1 MKGSPNTESL
11 SGNASAL
18 QADLKER
25 HSHWS
30 RSRFRM
36 RVWELTVSLSY
47 ALKRLLDLAVSSTVL
62 LFGFPFLLLLAIL
75 VKLSS
80 RGPSLF
86 VQTRVGYMGR
96 HFLFYKFR
104 SMRVNGGRG
113 ANKPGASSVSDDAEA
128 HDDVKVSIL
137 DDPQGIVPPDGAVMR
152 KVRKYARV
160 LRAKP
165 AMMVRTKVT
174 PNDPNITLLGRVLRK
189 TSLDELPQLFNVLL
203 GDMSLVGPRP
213 PVPREVQKYSLD
225 DRKRLNVKP
234 GLTCLWQ
241 IKGRSNLPFDKQLQL
256 DKEYIQSQSFF
267 QDCVILLKT
276 VPAIIIGRGAY

>member
-1 MKGSPNTESL
+1 MTGRLNTYCP
-11 SGNASAL
+11 SGDATVL
-18 QADLKER
+18 QAELKER
-25 HSHWS
+25 ASHWR

-36 RVWELTVSLSY
+36 HVWKFTVSLSY
-47 ALKRLLDLAVSSTVL
+47 ALKRFLDLSISSFVL
-62 LFGFPFLLLLAIL
+62 LFGFPFLLFIAVL

-86 VQTRVGYMGR
+86 VQTRVGYKGR

-104 SMRVNGGRG
+104 SMVVNGGKKQPKG
-113 ANKPGASSVSDDAEA
+113 EDNLPSDENDEA
-128 HDDVKVSIL
+128 KEGKVTIL
-137 DDPQGIVPPDGAVMR
+137 DDPQGTLPQDGAVLK
-152 KVRKYARV
+152 KVREYARV
-160 LRAKP
+160 LRARP
-165 AMMVRTKVT
+165 DTIIRTKVN
-174 PNDPNITLLGRVLRK
+174 PNDPNITRIGRFLRK

-213 PVPREVQKYSLD
+213 PVPSEVRKYSLD

-241 IKGRSNLPFDKQLQL
+241 IKGRSNLSFEKQLQL

-267 QDCVILLKT
+267 QDILILLKT

>member
-1 MKGSPNTESL
+1 MNGRPNT
-11 SGNASAL
+11 GCFCCDFASVHAEL
-18 QADLKER
+18 MER
-25 HSHWS
+25 SSHSS

-36 RVWELTVSLSY
+36 HVWKFTVWFSY
-47 ALKRLLDLAVSSTVL
+47 VLKRLLDLTVSSIVL
-62 LFGFPFLLLLAIL
+62 LFGFPFLLLLAIM

-86 VQTRVGYMGR
+86 VQTRVGYSGR

-104 SMRVNGGRG
+104 SMVVNGGNRSRKQE
-113 ANKPGASSVSDDAEA
+113 NSHVSEKMESSK
-128 HDDVKVSIL
+128 DVKVTIL
-137 DDPQGIVPPDGAVMR
+137 DAPQGVLPLEGAVLR
-152 KVRKYARV
+152 KVKEYAAL
-160 LRAKP
+160 LREKP
-165 AMMVRTKVT
+165 DMIIRTKVT
-174 PNDPNITLLGRVLRK
+174 PNDPNITMVGRFLRK
-189 TSLDELPQLFNVLL
+189 TSLDELPQLFNVLM

-213 PVPREVQKYSLD
+213 PVPSEVRKYSLD

-241 IKGRSNLPFDKQLQL
+241 IKGRSNLSFEKQLQL

-267 QDCVILLKT
+267 QDFLILLKT

>member
-1 MKGSPNTESL
+1 MKGEQKTDCNNGDVTSL
-11 SGNASAL
+11 QL
-18 QADLKER
+18 ELKER
-25 HSHWS
+25 ASRWR

-36 RVWELTVSLSY
+36 HVWKFTVMLSY
-47 ALKRLLDLAVSSTVL
+47 ALKRLLDLSVSSFVL
-62 LFGFPFLLLLAIL
+62 LFGFPFLFLIAVF

-86 VQTRVGYMGR
+86 VQTRVGYKGR

-104 SMRVNGGRG
+104 SMVVNGGKKQPKG
-113 ANKPGASSVSDDAEA
+113 EDNLPSDENDEAEEG
-128 HDDVKVSIL
+128 KETIL
-137 DDPQGIVPPDGAVMR
+137 DDPQGTLPQDGAVLK
-152 KVRKYARV
+152 KVREYARV
-160 LRAKP
+160 LRARP
-165 AMMVRTKVT
+165 DTIIRTKVN
-174 PNDPNITLLGRVLRK
+174 PNDPNITRIGRFLRK

-213 PVPREVQKYSLD
+213 PVPSEVRKYSLD

-241 IKGRSNLPFDKQLQL
+241 IKGRSNLSFEKQMQL

-267 QDCVILLKT
+267 QDILILLKT
-276 VPAIIIGRGAY
+276 VPAIIIGRVAY

>member
-1 MKGSPNTESL
+1 MTGRLNTDCP
-11 SGNASAL
+11 SGDATVL
-18 QADLKER
+18 QAELKER
-25 HSHWS
+25 ASHWR

-36 RVWELTVSLSY
+36 HLWEFTVSLSY
-47 ALKRLLDLAVSSTVL
+47 ALKRFLDLSVSSFVL
-62 LFGFPFLLLLAIL
+62 LFGFPFLLFIAVL

-86 VQTRVGYMGR
+86 VQTRVGYKGR

-104 SMRVNGGRG
+104 SMVVNGGKKQSKEE
-113 ANKPGASSVSDDAEA
+113 NHPSNENAEVRE
-128 HDDVKVSIL
+128 VKVAVS
-137 DDPQGIVPPDGAVMR
+137 DDPQGTLQRDGAVLQKIR
-152 KVRKYARV
+152 RYACV
-160 LRAKP
+160 LRARP
-165 AMMVRTKVT
+165 DTIIRTKVN
-174 PNDPNITLLGRVLRK
+174 PNDPNITRIGRFLRK

-213 PVPREVQKYSLD
+213 PVPSEVRKYSLD

-241 IKGRSNLPFDKQLQL
+241 IKGRSNLSFEKQLQL

-267 QDCVILLKT
+267 QDILILLKT

>member
-1 MKGSPNTESL
+1 MKEKPNTECL
-11 SGNASAL
+11 EGDAAAL
-18 QADLKER
+18 QAELNDR
-25 HSHWS
+25 ASHWR

-36 RVWELTVSLSY
+36 RLWEFTVLLSY
-47 ALKRLLDLAVSSTVL
+47 ALKRFLDLSVSSFVL
-62 LFGFPFLLLLAIL
+62 LFGFPFLLLIAVF

-80 RGPSLF
+80 SGPSLF
-86 VQTRVGYMGR
+86 VQTRVGYKGR

-104 SMRVNGGRG
+104 SMVVNGGKKQPKG
-113 ANKPGASSVSDDAEA
+113 EDNLPSDENDEA
-128 HDDVKVSIL
+128 KEGKVTIL
-137 DDPQGIVPPDGAVMR
+137 DDPQGTLPQDGAVLK
-152 KVRKYARV
+152 KVREYARV
-160 LRAKP
+160 LRARP
-165 AMMVRTKVT
+165 DTIIRTKVN
-174 PNDPNITLLGRVLRK
+174 PNDPNITRIGRFLRK

-213 PVPREVQKYSLD
+213 PVPSEVRKYSLD

-241 IKGRSNLPFDKQLQL
+241 IKGRSNLSFEKQMQL

-267 QDCVILLKT
+267 QDILILLKT